1 MTMQV
6 FKYCWHSKDFL
17 SPLNDKSIIPQCQGN
32 RMSLICQMQN
42 QMWFKKRN
50 RALSFFQVLDVCP
63 YAPHL
68 QRKHLWESSP
78 VDRLGSCFRHMSV
91 CHITSADRASTRPA
105 TSSNIPTCWI
115 HRGSSNQWD
124 SPPTGMDTATQGGK
138 PPTTQTPRGVR
149 NPGSK
154 TFMWSCVPALAQ
166 TRWQEDYRL
175 PWQPV
180 RVGGLLPKLFF
191 HCAPG
196 CCGYPWTHTTPVQ
209 TPSNPTAIQCTTAV
223 SVAQMLRRQR
233 TAEFFWFLSCFCDSS
248 APPLSFPPIHK
259 LLLQVLLPS
268 SKYSLPLCP
277 SASPFQLNV
286 SVGCFLLPQSP
297 PSQLII
303 RLYFTSLLIPLYFW
317 ILPHPTTKPPCSISS
332 VQRLPRTP
340 PQQVDY
346 GFSHQYLISSLSW
359 LLHNIF
365 CWYLSTAS
373 FSSPCAC
380 VMMCFKRKTLSSRL
394 HSMPLPRLSTATSS
408 HAANLEV
415 RPSLLASQPSTA
427 AQRTV
432 GLRWD

>member
-1 MTMQV
+1 MFQTHERLPHNLSWQSQHSACNQQQHPHMLDPQRQLQPV
-6 FKYCWHSKDFL
+6 GQPSHWHGYSHTGRQAAHHPN
-17 SPLNDKSIIPQCQGN
+17 SQ
-32 RMSLICQMQN
+32 R
-42 QMWFKKRN
+42 
-50 RALSFFQVLDVCP
+50 CP
-63 YAPHL
+63 KPRQQDIYVEL
-68 QRKHLWESSP
+68 
-78 VDRLGSCFRHMSV
+78 C
-91 CHITSADRASTRPA
+91 TS
-105 TSSNIPTCWI
+105 TSSNTLAGGLPFA
-115 HRGSSNQWD
+115 
-124 SPPTGMDTATQGGK
+124 MTACT
-138 PPTTQTPRGVR
+138 
-149 NPGSK
+149 S
-154 TFMWSCVPALAQ
+154 
-166 TRWQEDYRL
+166 
-175 PWQPV
+175 
-180 RVGGLLPKLFF
+180 GGLLPKLFF

-277 SASPFQLNV
+277 SARPFQLNV